1 MMGLDLIELSF
12 DGGVLRITIDK
23 PGGVSMEDCV
33 AVNRRV
39 GLLLDAEDPI
49 PGSYRLEVSSPGL
62 TRRLKTAEEFAHF
75 SGRWIKIRCSD
86 RFYRGILAGIEGE
99 DVIVNIEG
107 SEVRIPLQAI
117 VKANLDFEFRE

>member
-12 DGGVLRITIDK
+12 DGGVLRITID
-23 PGGVSMEDCV
+23 
-33 AVNRRV
+33 
-39 GLLLDAEDPI
+39 
-49 PGSYRLEVSSPGL
+49 
-62 TRRLKTAEEFAHF
+62 